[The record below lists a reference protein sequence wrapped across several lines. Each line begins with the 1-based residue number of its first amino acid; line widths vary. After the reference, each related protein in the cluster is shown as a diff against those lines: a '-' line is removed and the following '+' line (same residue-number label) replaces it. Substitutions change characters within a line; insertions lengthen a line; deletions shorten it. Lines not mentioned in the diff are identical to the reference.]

1 MNTANVNAAGSPP
14 SFSQRVDA
22 WVMGYTRTVIRYRYV
37 VALLSIL
44 GVLALAV
51 GVKNIYFSTD
61 YRTFFGEG
69 NPQLEAYEALQ
80 RTYSRDDSVQ
90 FIIQQRD
97 GDLFNPRTLEGLRLL
112 TEESWQIDYATRVD
126 SITNFQYSTADGDDL
141 WVRDLVTSGA
151 DLSDAGTV
159 AIRAAALAEPLLLD
173 RVISADG
180 RTTSITT
187 TVTLPREDS
196 NEALWVMEKAREIA
210 ARYRAEYP
218 ELRIEISGLI
228 ALNAAFAESS
238 QRDFALLIPTMF
250 LIILVAVGVLIRS
263 ITAFAITAVLVAFSA
278 MGAMGTAGW
287 LGFYLTPP
295 SAIAPTIILTIA
307 VADAVH
313 IMMSAVLAMRAGLNK
328 QEAIIESM
336 RINWSPVFLT
346 SLTTVIGFLS
356 LNSSDAPPFGHLG
369 SITAMGVTLAWLL
382 SITLVPAALAI
393 LPFTFKP
400 RPEDT
405 ATLMDQLG
413 DWVIRFRTQ
422 LLVGVSALVVLL
434 FAVIPRIELN
444 DQFVDYFD
452 QSLPFRQAADFAQDN
467 LSGIYVAQWPL
478 PAGESGGVQNPEFL
492 QAAENFANW
501 LRDQQ
506 GVVHVN
512 IVTDI
517 FKRLNKNMHGDDE
530 SYYRLPDT
538 RDLAAQYLLLY
549 EFSLPFGLDL
559 TNQIDVDKAETRV
572 IVTLDNITTVDMS
585 DLDKRATAWLQ
596 DNWPPAQAIS
606 ATSSFVMFAYIAERN
621 IIAMLGG
628 TTAAFVLISLT
639 LMLALRNIQL
649 GLISLIPNLV
659 PAGMAF
665 GVWAIFV
672 GEVGLAAS
680 VITATSLG
688 IIVDATVHFL
698 SKYRR
703 ARREKNAT
711 AEEAVRYAFHT
722 VGAALWVTSLVLVAG
737 FAALSMST
745 FAVNSVMGQLTA
757 LALVMA
763 LVVDF
768 LLLPPMLMFL
778 DRDKPSQRAAG
789 SGGDPIAAQP
799 AE

>member
-1 MNTANVNAAGSPP
+1 
-14 SFSQRVDA
+14 
-22 WVMGYTRTVIRYRYV
+22 MGYTRAVIRYRYG

-44 GVLALAV
+44 GVLVLAI
-51 GVKNIYFSTD
+51 GAKNLYFSTD
-61 YRTFFGEG
+61 YRAFFGEA

-90 FIIQQRD
+90 FVIQQRD
-97 GDLFNPRTLEGLRLL
+97 GDLFNPRTLEGLRLM
-112 TEESWQIDYATRVD
+112 TEESWQIDYTTRVD
-126 SITNFQYSTADGDDL
+126 GIANFQYSTADGDDL
-141 WVRDLVTSGA
+141 WVRDLVSASA
-151 DLSDAGTV
+151 DLSDEGVA

-173 RVISADG
+173 RVISTDG
-180 RTTSITT
+180 RTTSINA
-187 TVTLPREDS
+187 TVTLPREHPD
-196 NEALWVMEKAREIA
+196 ETLWVMEKAREIA

-218 ELRIEISGLI
+218 ELRIEISGVV

-238 QRDFALLIPTMF
+238 QRDYMLLIPVMF
-250 LIILVAVGVLIRS
+250 AIILVAVGALIRS
-263 ITAFAITAVLVAFSA
+263 VTALAISAVLVTFSAVGA
-278 MGAMGTAGW
+278 MGAAGW

-307 VADAVH
+307 IADGVH
-313 IMMSAVLAMRAGLNK
+313 VMMSAVLAMRRGMNK
-328 QEAIIESM
+328 TEAIVESM
-336 RINWSPVFLT
+336 RVNWSPVFLT
-346 SLTTVIGFLS
+346 SLTTVVGFLS

-369 SITAMGVTLAWLL
+369 SITSMGVTLAWLL
-382 SITLVPAALAI
+382 SMTMVPAALAI

-400 RPEDT
+400 RPEGT
-405 ATLMDQLG
+405 ATMIDQFG
-413 DWVIRFRTQ
+413 DWVVRFRVQ
-422 LLVGVSALVVLL
+422 LLVSVSALVVVL
-434 FAVIPRIELN
+434 FAVIPRIDLN
-444 DQFVDYFD
+444 DQFVEYFD

-467 LSGIYVAQWPL
+467 LSGLYVAQWPL
-478 PAGESGGVQNPEFL
+478 PSGESGGVQNPEFL
-492 QAAENFANW
+492 EAAENFANW
-501 LRDQQ
+501 LRDQK

-538 RDLAAQYLLLY
+538 RDLAAQYLLLF

-572 IVTLDNITTVDMS
+572 IVTLDNITTVDMAE
-585 DLDKRATAWLQ
+585 LDSRATAWLAE
-596 DNWPPAQAIS
+596 NWPPAKTTA
-606 ATSSFVMFAYIAERN
+606 ATSAFVMFAYIAERN

-628 TTAAFVLISLT
+628 TTVAFVLISLT
-639 LMLALRNIQL
+639 LMLALRNVRL

-665 GVWAIFV
+665 GVWAILV

-698 SKYRR
+698 SKYQR

-711 AEEAVRYAFHT
+711 TEEAVRYAFHT
-722 VGAALWVTSLVLVAG
+722 VGAALWVTFMVLVAG
-737 FAALSMST
+737 FMTLSLST

-778 DRDKPSQRAAG
+778 DRDKPGQPAPG
-789 SGGDPIAAQP
+789 SGGDGIAAQP

>member
-1 MNTANVNAAGSPP
+1 M
-14 SFSQRVDA
+14 DA
-22 WVMGYTRTVIRYRYV
+22 WVMGYTRAVIRYRYG

-44 GVLALAV
+44 GVLVLAI
-51 GVKNIYFSTD
+51 GAKNLYFSTD
-61 YRTFFGEG
+61 YRAFFGEA

-90 FIIQQRD
+90 FVIQQRD
-97 GDLFNPRTLEGLRLL
+97 GDLFNPRTLEGLRLM
-112 TEESWQIDYATRVD
+112 TEESWQIDYTTRVD
-126 SITNFQYSTADGDDL
+126 GIANFQYSTADGDDL
-141 WVRDLVTSGA
+141 WVRDLVSASA
-151 DLSDAGTV
+151 DLSDEGVA

-173 RVISADG
+173 RVISTDG
-180 RTTSITT
+180 RTTSINA
-187 TVTLPREDS
+187 TVTLPREHPD
-196 NEALWVMEKAREIA
+196 ETLWVMEKAREIA

-218 ELRIEISGLI
+218 ELRIEISGVV

-238 QRDFALLIPTMF
+238 QRDYMLLIPVMF
-250 LIILVAVGVLIRS
+250 AIILVAVGALIRS
-263 ITAFAITAVLVAFSA
+263 VTALAISAVLVTFSAVGA
-278 MGAMGTAGW
+278 MGAAGW

-307 VADAVH
+307 IADGVH
-313 IMMSAVLAMRAGLNK
+313 VMMSAVLAMRRGMNK
-328 QEAIIESM
+328 TEAIVESM
-336 RINWSPVFLT
+336 RVNWSPVFLT
-346 SLTTVIGFLS
+346 SLTTVVGFLS

-369 SITAMGVTLAWLL
+369 SITSMGVTLAWLL
-382 SITLVPAALAI
+382 SMTMVPAALAI

-400 RPEDT
+400 RPEGT
-405 ATLMDQLG
+405 ATMIDQFG
-413 DWVIRFRTQ
+413 DWVVRFRVQ
-422 LLVGVSALVVLL
+422 LLVSVSALVVVL
-434 FAVIPRIELN
+434 FAVIPRIDLN
-444 DQFVDYFD
+444 DQFVEYFD

-467 LSGIYVAQWPL
+467 LSGLYVAQWPL
-478 PAGESGGVQNPEFL
+478 PSGESGGVQNPEFL
-492 QAAENFANW
+492 EAAENFANW
-501 LRDQQ
+501 LRDQK

-538 RDLAAQYLLLY
+538 RDLAAQYLLLF

-572 IVTLDNITTVDMS
+572 IVTLDNITTVDMAE
-585 DLDKRATAWLQ
+585 LDSRATAWLAE
-596 DNWPPAQAIS
+596 NWPPAKTTA
-606 ATSSFVMFAYIAERN
+606 ATSAFVMFAYIAERN

-628 TTAAFVLISLT
+628 TTVAFVLISLT
-639 LMLALRNIQL
+639 LMLALRNVRL

-665 GVWAIFV
+665 GVWAILV

-698 SKYRR
+698 SKYQR

-711 AEEAVRYAFHT
+711 TEEAVRYAFHT
-722 VGAALWVTSLVLVAG
+722 VGAALWVTFMVLVAG
-737 FAALSMST
+737 FMTLSLST

-778 DRDKPSQRAAG
+778 DRDKPGQPAPG
-789 SGGDPIAAQP
+789 SGGDGIAAQP

>member
-1 MNTANVNAAGSPP
+1 
-14 SFSQRVDA
+14 
-22 WVMGYTRTVIRYRYV
+22 
-37 VALLSIL
+37 
-44 GVLALAV
+44 
-51 GVKNIYFSTD
+51 
-61 YRTFFGEG
+61 
-69 NPQLEAYEALQ
+69 
-80 RTYSRDDSVQ
+80 
-90 FIIQQRD
+90 
-97 GDLFNPRTLEGLRLL
+97 
-112 TEESWQIDYATRVD
+112 
-126 SITNFQYSTADGDDL
+126 
-141 WVRDLVTSGA
+141 VRDLVSASA
-151 DLSDAGTV
+151 DLSDEGVA

-173 RVISADG
+173 RVISTDG
-180 RTTSITT
+180 RTTSINA
-187 TVTLPREDS
+187 TVTLPREHPD
-196 NEALWVMEKAREIA
+196 ETLWVMEKAREIA

-218 ELRIEISGLI
+218 ELRIEISGVV

-238 QRDFALLIPTMF
+238 QRDYMLLIPVMF
-250 LIILVAVGVLIRS
+250 AIILVAVGALIRS
-263 ITAFAITAVLVAFSA
+263 VTALAISAVLVTFSAVGA
-278 MGAMGTAGW
+278 MGAAGW

-307 VADAVH
+307 IADGVH
-313 IMMSAVLAMRAGLNK
+313 VMMSAVLAMRRGMNK
-328 QEAIIESM
+328 TEAIVESM
-336 RINWSPVFLT
+336 RVNWSPVFLT
-346 SLTTVIGFLS
+346 SLTTVVGFLS

-369 SITAMGVTLAWLL
+369 SITSMGVTLAWLL
-382 SITLVPAALAI
+382 SMTMVPAALAI

-400 RPEDT
+400 RPEGT
-405 ATLMDQLG
+405 ATMIDQFG
-413 DWVIRFRTQ
+413 DWVVRFRVQ
-422 LLVGVSALVVLL
+422 LLVSVSALVVVL
-434 FAVIPRIELN
+434 FAVIPRIDLN
-444 DQFVDYFD
+444 DQFVEYFD

-467 LSGIYVAQWPL
+467 LSGLYVAQWPL
-478 PAGESGGVQNPEFL
+478 PSGESGGVQNPEFL
-492 QAAENFANW
+492 EAAENFANW
-501 LRDQQ
+501 LRDQK

-538 RDLAAQYLLLY
+538 RDLAAQYLLLF

-572 IVTLDNITTVDMS
+572 IVTLDNITTVDMAE
-585 DLDKRATAWLQ
+585 LDSRATAWLAE
-596 DNWPPAQAIS
+596 NWPPAKTTA
-606 ATSSFVMFAYIAERN
+606 ATSAFVMFAYIAERN

-628 TTAAFVLISLT
+628 TTVAFVLISLT
-639 LMLALRNIQL
+639 LMLALRNVRL

-665 GVWAIFV
+665 GVWAILV

-698 SKYRR
+698 SKYQR

-711 AEEAVRYAFHT
+711 TEEAVRYAFHT
-722 VGAALWVTSLVLVAG
+722 VGAALWVTFMVLVAG
-737 FAALSMST
+737 FMTLSLST

-778 DRDKPSQRAAG
+778 DRDKPGQPAPG
-789 SGGDPIAAQP
+789 SGGDGIAAQP